1 MTKQYQDMLF
11 DQGARSGS
19 GENPPITIYPEKDP
33 WLVVEQPWGEFLAVH
48 EALRLKHGIKGK
60 VVARYSTLK
69 AAEEIAEGLASSDQ
83 RMNLARMKRELAMRG
98 NPPETSYKV
107 EVLVSGEWVS
117 NALRFPSHTAA
128 DLYGIDLLSRWTL
141 AKEYRVV
148 ATTDAVT
155 ETGDMGAMGKRAMGN
170 PCHGRRRNPRTVPTE
185 EEIKRDSICTAFL
198 DHGLNLY
205 LKEVR
210 NKKTQ
215 ETLAWHED
223 DGDLVGPYFMGGAT
237 RDLNVGYAIV
247 WLKKNF
253 ASLHPLVRMHH
264 D

>member
-1 MTKQYQDMLF
+1 MSLWRVTAKVLKLNDYDGQIPSTEETEVEASDVS
-11 DQGARSGS
+11 GANRAAYRYFTQTGRQMREILSTEEVS
-19 GENPPITIYPEKDP
+19 ENPEPEDDREENP
-33 WLVVEQPWGEFLAVH
+33 RTVPTTEVEHAGYGDRMMRCVGHPEYGVKTLSQWIKFVGGDR
-48 EALRLKHGIKGK
+48 EAEPTFEWRDDGGFEVIIP
-60 VVARYSTLK
+60 ART
-69 AAEEIAEGLASSDQ
+69 G
-83 RMNLARMKRELAMRG
+83 
-98 NPPETSYKV
+98 
-107 EVLVSGEWVS
+107 
-117 NALRFPSHTAA
+117 
-128 DLYGIDLLSRWTL
+128 
-141 AKEYRVV
+141 RVV
-148 ATTDAVT
+148 LREIDAM
-155 ETGDMGAMGKRAMGN
+155 E
-170 PCHGRRRNPRTVPTE
+170 NPRTVPTE